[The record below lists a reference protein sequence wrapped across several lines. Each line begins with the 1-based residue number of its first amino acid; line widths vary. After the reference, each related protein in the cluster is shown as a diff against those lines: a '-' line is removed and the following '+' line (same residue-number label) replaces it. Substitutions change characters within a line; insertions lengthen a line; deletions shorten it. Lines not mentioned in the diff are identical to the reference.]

1 MNTKISNGV
10 DDCIFCKIA
19 SGEIPAEII
28 AEDDDFI
35 AFLDVKP
42 VAPGH
47 TLLIPKK
54 HYRWFY
60 DIPDDEYTA
69 LFLKAKQIIP
79 ELKQRYDAEYVKLG
93 AVGTDVPH
101 THIHLI
107 PRNIAPNEPV

>member
-1 MNTKISNGV
+1 MN
-10 DDCIFCKIA
+10 DCIFCKIA
-19 SGEIPAEII
+19 SGEIPAEKIY
-28 AEDDDFI
+28 EDERHV
-35 AFLDVKP
+35 AFLDIKP

-60 DIPDDEYTA
+60 DLPDDEYTE
-69 LFLKAKQIIP
+69 LFLKAK
-79 ELKQRYDAEYVKLG
+79 ELVPMLKERYRGEYVKLG

-101 THIHLI
+101 VHLHLI